1 MKVVFLV
8 MSGDEKLGLALR
20 MAYNSIKNKRYDD
33 LKLLFFGPSQK
44 ALTTLQGDL
53 RNMFEE
59 MLKNGSVDSACVG
72 VAENMGIKDTLMQ
85 MGVRLTPMGETLSKY
100 VNQGYEVITF

>member
-33 LKLLFFGPSQK
+33 LKLLFSDQVRRHSQPCRRPK
-44 ALTTLQGDL
+44 
-53 RNMFEE
+53 
-59 MLKNGSVDSACVG
+59 KHV
-72 VAENMGIKDTLMQ
+72 
-85 MGVRLTPMGETLSKY
+85 
-100 VNQGYEVITF
+100 